1 MHHFPGLIFS
11 QAAPLASRKITPPI
25 TPPSATFPTTNI
37 VPTTLATRAY
47 ASAYDAAPQVTLQDG
62 DPDLSVE
69 LPVEEGEV
77 LEESLVAEL
86 ENLTFT
92 TLMAA
97 NEVAAD
103 LSLQDRALTYEELQG
118 EQEAFEEF
126 ANGFINL
133 DA

>member
-1 MHHFPGLIFS
+1 MRLVDFIGKALE
-11 QAAPLASRKITPPI
+11 A
-25 TPPSATFPTTNI
+25 SATAF
-37 VPTTLATRAY
+37 Y
-47 ASAYDAAPQVTLQDG
+47 AYDAAPQVTLQDG

-86 ENLTFT
+86 ENLTFP

-118 EQEAFEEF
+118 DQEAYEKF
-126 ANGFINL
+126 ANGFISL